1 MRQPERLAGPA
12 RWPAR
17 VSLVPVVPGVL
28 TADQLIATGHAIA
41 AGQQAD
47 GSIGWPDGHV
57 DAWNHVECA
66 MALSVCGL
74 RKPARRAYSWLA
86 AAQQPD
92 GSWPVQAASG
102 GVVDEWTTES
112 NHAAYCAVGVW
123 HELLVT
129 GDEGF
134 AAQMWPVVRAAIEF
148 ALGLQTPRGEI
159 IWRRHEDGT
168 PDTYALL
175 TGSSSMYTSL
185 RCAIALAER
194 VAEPQPDWE
203 LAASLLAHAVACHGE
218 AFADKSRFS
227 MDWYYPVLGG
237 AVRGSAAERL
247 LKSGWDTFVV
257 PGLGV
262 RCVSDEPWVT
272 GAETCELAIALDA
285 IGQRDQAMELFEQ
298 IQFLRADDGSYWT
311 GWQFETGKHFPHEQS
326 TWTAAAI
333 VLAAD
338 VLAADVPA
346 AEELAA
352 DGLPPDELAPTE
364 LAPAELADS
373 GGSADSGGATGPDR
387 GTWPDGGT
395 RPDGRPRF
403 GDGTHTAAAAI
414 FRDVAAGPGVW
425 PPVDPAGCG
434 CPAPN
439 AHGRPAV
446 AAEALRDR

>member
-1 MRQPERLAGPA
+1 MRQPEHIAGPVEA
-12 RWPAR
+12 GAVEWAATAGQ
-17 VSLVPVVPGVL
+17 VPEVPGIL
-28 TADQLIATGHAIA
+28 TADQLISTGRAIA

-57 DAWNHVECA
+57 DAWNHIECA

-74 RKPARRAYSWLA
+74 RAEARHAYAWLA
-86 AAQQPD
+86 QAQQPD
-92 GSWPVQAASG
+92 GSWPVQAACG

-112 NHAAYCAVGVW
+112 NHAAYTAVGVW

-148 ALGLQTPRGEI
+148 AIGLQTPRGEI

-175 TGSSSMYTSL
+175 TGSSSMYQSL
-185 RCAIALAER
+185 RCATALADR
-194 VAEPQPDWE
+194 LGDPQPDWE
-203 LAASLLAHAVACHGE
+203 LAATLLGHAVACHGE

-237 AVRGSAAERL
+237 AVRGKAAEQML
-247 LKSGWDTFVV
+247 TAGWDTFVV

-262 RCVSDEPWVT
+262 RCVRDEPWVT
-272 GAETCELAIALDA
+272 GAETCELAMALDA
-285 IGQRDQAMELFEQ
+285 IGTHDQAMQLFEQ

-311 GWQFETGKHFPHEQS
+311 GWQFETSKHYPHERS

-338 VLAADVPA
+338 VLASRSARLAGGEQPMAAGDGAHTPA
-346 AEELAA
+346 A
-352 DGLPPDELAPTE
+352 GIF
-364 LAPAELADS
+364 
-373 GGSADSGGATGPDR
+373 R
-387 GTWPDGGT
+387 
-395 RPDGRPRF
+395 
-403 GDGTHTAAAAI
+403 AAAA
-414 FRDVAAGPGVW
+414 GPEVW
-425 PPVDPAGCG
+425 RPVDPAVCG
-434 CPAPN
+434 CPAPDAN
-439 AHGRPAV
+439 GGRAK
-446 AAEALRDR
+446 AAASPSLD